1 MRTHRYRI
9 IVAGG
14 LSEIGRE
21 AFSDFRIEA
30 NGTNTALIRDLDQ
43 AALYGTLNRILSLG
57 FELIELRRLTE
68 QRELGGACVISTSS
82 RPSARTRSS
91 TACRPRWSRFP
102 DKTVMAGST
111 STTRSANA
119 SYVAGPNEPMTLIS
133 YMCLVTETSFLDPI
147 RGPGEPPP
155 DRGRAT

>member
-1 MRTHRYRI
+1 VRKHRYRI

-57 FELIELRRLTE
+57 FELIELCRLTE
-68 QRELGGACVISTSS
+68 
-82 RPSARTRSS
+82 
-91 TACRPRWSRFP
+91 
-102 DKTVMAGST
+102 
-111 STTRSANA
+111 SAN
-119 SYVAGPNEPMTLIS
+119 
-133 YMCLVTETSFLDPI
+133 
-147 RGPGEPPP
+147 
-155 DRGRAT
+155 

>member
-30 NGTNTALIRDLDQ
+30 NGTNTVLIRDLDQ

-57 FELIELRRLTE
+57 FELIELRRL
-68 QRELGGACVISTSS
+68 A
-82 RPSARTRSS
+82 
-91 TACRPRWSRFP
+91 
-102 DKTVMAGST
+102 D
-111 STTRSANA
+111 SANQA
-119 SYVAGPNEPMTLIS
+119 VPA
-133 YMCLVTETSFLDPI
+133 
-147 RGPGEPPP
+147 
-155 DRGRAT
+155 